1 VPAFLILKIVIFWLI
16 AYVAHAHGPIQSTT
30 HDREIVG
37 IAAGAAHIGGA
48 ALALLLVAV
57 LVPILEELVFRGFIL
72 GGLTRHLSF
81 GWANTWQACLFAI
94 LHFDFTHVAFYVSLG
109 LVAGWLVRRTRGLGA
124 SIALHVLNNAIAT
137 VWLLSAG

>member
-1 VPAFLILKIVIFWLI
+1 
-16 AYVAHAHGPIQSTT
+16 
-30 HDREIVG
+30 VG

-81 GWANTWQACLFAI
+81 GWANTLQACLFAI